1 MKKKLEDFAVKKGT
15 ARYEDLIERQFT
27 SKKHS
32 NELRSEFMHDYN
44 KILHSLA
51 FRRLKH
57 KTQVFFNPQN
67 DHICTRMEHV
77 QHVEAV
83 SYTIAESLGL
93 NTELTRAIAIGHDLG
108 HAPFGHKGEEL
119 LSQIALEKL
128 GNKFWHEGNG
138 LRFVDKIEYLED
150 DNGKKKNL
158 NLTYAV
164 RDGII
169 SHCGEVDKNGI
180 KPRSDLFDLDNF
192 LVAGQYEPCSY
203 EGAVVKLSDKIAYL
217 GRDIQDAL
225 MLKIIDECSLDKLY
239 KIIGKRVNTSSIM
252 HDMIS
257 DVCKNSSADAGIAL
271 SEEKSNI
278 LTEIKQFNYKYI
290 YKSQRLEEY
299 GEYAKFVITRIFN
312 FLEGYYDGVN
322 TISKLKEDERFFGFV
337 INDFID
343 FIIKRTTWD
352 NNNLIKP
359 YGDLSTKELYLQAVL
374 DYISGMTDGYIVKIY
389 NELITI

>member
-1 MKKKLEDFAVKKGT
+1 MAKKLEKFAVKQGCE
-15 ARYEDLIERQFT
+15 RYEDLIKRQIAR
-27 SKKHS
+27 KKHS
-32 NELRSEFMHDYN
+32 NEMRSEFMHDYN

-83 SYTIAESLGL
+83 SYTIADGLGL
-93 NTELTRAIAIGHDLG
+93 NTELTRAIALGHDVG
-108 HAPFGHKGEEL
+108 HAPFGHLGEQI
-119 LSQIALEKL
+119 LSKIAFDKL
-128 GNKFWHEGNG
+128 NIRFWHESNG

-150 DNGKKKNL
+150 SNGKKQNL

-180 KPRSDLFDLDNF
+180 KPRNELFDLDNF
-192 LVAGQYEPCSY
+192 SNAGQYEPCTF

-225 MLKIIDECSLDKLY
+225 MLGVIDKKLLNNLY
-239 KIIGKRVNTSSIM
+239 DMIGKKVNTSSIM
-252 HDMIS
+252 HDMIA
-257 DVCKNSSADAGIAL
+257 DVCKNSSYENGILL
-271 SEEKSNI
+271 SDEKSDI
-278 LTEIKQFNYKYI
+278 LNKIKAFNYRFI
-290 YKSQRLEEY
+290 YASDRLKEY
-299 GEYAKFVITRIFN
+299 AEYAKFIISRVFN
-312 FLEGYYDGVN
+312 FLCSYYDGVN
-322 TISKLKEDERFFGFV
+322 TLKRLKKDKERFDFV
-337 INDFID
+337 IVDFID
-343 FIIKRTTWD
+343 FISKRMFGAKNT
-352 NNNLIKP
+352 LIKP
-359 YGDLSTKELYLQAVL
+359 YQDLSSEILYYQAVL
-374 DYISGMTDGYIVKIY
+374 DYISGMTDGYIVKIF

>member
-1 MKKKLEDFAVKKGT
+1 MAKKLEKFAVKQGSE
-15 ARYEDLIERQFT
+15 RYEDLIKRQIER
-27 SKKHS
+27 KKHS
-32 NELRSEFMHDYN
+32 TEMRSEFMHDYN

-83 SYTIAESLGL
+83 SYTIADSLGL
-93 NTELTRAIAIGHDLG
+93 NTELTRAIALGHDVG
-108 HAPFGHKGEEL
+108 HAPFGHLGEQI
-119 LSQIALEKL
+119 LSKIALDKL
-128 GNKFWHEGNG
+128 KIEFWHESNG

-150 DNGKKKNL
+150 SNGKKQNL

-180 KPRSDLFDLDNF
+180 KPRNELFDLDNF
-192 LVAGQYEPCSY
+192 CNAGQYEPCTF

-225 MLKIIDECSLDKLY
+225 MLGVIDEKQLNNLY
-239 KIIGKRVNTSSIM
+239 DMIGKKVNTSSIM
-252 HDMIS
+252 HDMIA
-257 DVCKNSSADAGIAL
+257 DVCKNSSYEHGIIL
-271 SEEKSNI
+271 SDEKSDI
-278 LTEIKQFNYKYI
+278 LNKIKDFNSSFI
-290 YKSQRLEEY
+290 YKSERLKEY
-299 GEYAKFVITRIFN
+299 AEYAKFIISRVFN
-312 FLEGYYDGVN
+312 FLCSYYDGVN
-322 TISKLKEDERFFGFV
+322 TIKRLKKDQKCFDYL
-337 INDFID
+337 IADFID
-343 FIIKRTTWD
+343 FISKRMFGAK
-352 NNNLIKP
+352 NALIKP
-359 YGDLSTKELYLQAVL
+359 YQDLSSETLYYQAVL
-374 DYISGMTDGYIVKIY
+374 DYISGMTDGYIVKIF